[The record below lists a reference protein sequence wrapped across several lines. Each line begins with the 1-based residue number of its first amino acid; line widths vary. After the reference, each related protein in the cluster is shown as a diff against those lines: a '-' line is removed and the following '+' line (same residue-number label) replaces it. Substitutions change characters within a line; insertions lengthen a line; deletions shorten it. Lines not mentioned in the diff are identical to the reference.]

1 VAETWSVKELLQA
14 GWSEAD
20 LAWETTAERTAEAAA
35 RGDHVRAKDEAG
47 EAVRIARASF
57 EPIDPRLGTALAN
70 FGLCLGQIGGKGG
83 GASLFGEALDV
94 WRASAP
100 WIARMDAPRMARS
113 SLFHMRMELAHRETY
128 RARWQIRWREMAEE
142 AKQRLANLS
151 PAPGDLAGSAAEA
164 LARWRRERPALLN
177 DTRKLMAAAF
187 LLLAPPAR
195 TLRSIDGEGDQATAG
210 KRAEPAP

>member
-1 VAETWSVKELLQA
+1 MAETWSVKELLQA

-20 LAWETTAERTAEAAA
+20 LDWERAAEGAAEAAA
-35 RGDHVRAKDEAG
+35 RGDLALAKDNAG

-57 EPIDPRLGTALAN
+57 ETIDPRLGTALAN
-70 FGLCLGQIGGKGG
+70 FGLCLNVSDGKDAGTR
-83 GASLFGEALDV
+83 LFGDALDV
-94 WRASAP
+94 WRASGP

-113 SLFHMRMELAHRETY
+113 SLFHMRMELLHRETY

-151 PAPGDLAGSAAEA
+151 ASPGDLGPGAAEA

-177 DTRKLMAAAF
+177 DTRKLMAATY
-187 LLLAPPAR
+187 LLLAPFP
-195 TLRSIDGEGDQATAG
+195 LRKDDSA
-210 KRAEPAP
+210 